1 LSWIRNLLL
10 VVALLLAA
18 CETPTRVFTYGAR
31 GTEIQAERLVAG
43 VYGLPADPLPYGG
56 PDIDRPLQ
64 RMTARWPALK
74 ALLDDGTAGLTADG
88 EVAVR
93 DYAGREQAAARQ
105 VKALVKA
112 ENRDR
117 DELYRGMTAAIGHGG
132 NTLPQMLGYTED
144 TFGGEWI
151 RLAPAGWWV
160 QDHQGRWSRK
170 FSHEA
175 SQKPAANPLAEPAR

>member
-1 LSWIRNLLL
+1 MSWIRNLL
-10 VVALLLAA
+10 VVAALLLAA
-18 CETPTRVFTYGAR
+18 CESTPTRVFTYGAR
-31 GTEIQAERLVAG
+31 GAEIQAERLVAR

-64 RMTARWPALK
+64 RMVARWPELK
-74 ALLDDGTAGLTADG
+74 VLLEDGTIGLTADG
-88 EVAVR
+88 EVAIR
-93 DYAGREQAAARQ
+93 DFAGRDQAVARQ
-105 VKALVKA
+105 LKALVKA

-144 TFGGEWI
+144 TFGGEWL
-151 RLAPAGWWV
+151 RQAPAGWWG

-170 FSHEA
+170 
-175 SQKPAANPLAEPAR
+175 PAAGLPAAPAR